1 MTAPTAQELMAIAI
15 ARELHDGEV
24 AMTGASSVV
33 PVAAC
38 LLAQQLHAPNL
49 TLILPSGVV
58 NPAAGRL
65 FQSASDGRWAAR
77 AEAIGTAYDLFE
89 LSENGRLDVMFYGG
103 IQIDRYGNINLTHVG
118 GTAGSPRF
126 RGPGLANISFAVTC
140 KRFLLYTT
148 RHDSRTLVERVD
160 YLTAPGHLD
169 GSGGRQRAGIATTGP
184 QVCVTPLAVMDFSG
198 PGRSMAVRHLQPGVA
213 ADQVIDATGFS
224 LGSSETWTPLPAPTR
239 DELVALRTA
248 VDPTGVLRATTDGGA
263 ITRPRQET
271 VR

>member
-1 MTAPTAQELMAIAI
+1 MTAPTIRELMAIAI
-15 ARELHDGEV
+15 ARELSDGEI
-24 AMTGASSVV
+24 AMTGASSVI

-58 NPAAGRL
+58 NPAPGRL
-65 FQSASDGRWAAR
+65 FRSASDGRWAAR

-118 GTAGSPRF
+118 GTFRSPRF

-148 RHDSRTLVERVD
+148 RHDRRTLVEKVD

-169 GSGGRQRAGIATTGP
+169 GTGGREGAGITTAGP
-184 QVCVTPLAVMDFSG
+184 QLCVTPLAVMDFSG
-198 PGRSMAVRHLQPGVA
+198 PGSSMAVRYLQPGVA
-213 ADQVIDATGFS
+213 AEQVIDATGFS
-224 LGSSETWTPLPAPTR
+224 LGSSQGWAWIPAPTN
-239 DELVALRTA
+239 DELVALRTV
-248 VDPTGVLRATTDGGA
+248 VDTTGALRDATEGGTV
-263 ITRPRQET
+263 TRQTQET
-271 VR
+271 ML